1 MRSKQ
6 KQDENVKKEK
16 KKYQNIN
23 IQTIMEELNI
33 NNSMNSHINEQNQ

>member
-1 MRSKQ
+1 MMN
-6 KQDENVKKEK
+6 DEKAKIEK

-33 NNSMNSHINEQNQ
+33 NNSVNSHINEHN

>member
-1 MRSKQ
+1 MIN
-6 KQDENVKKEK
+6 DEKAKIEK

-33 NNSMNSHINEQNQ
+33 NNSVNSHINEHN

>member
-1 MRSKQ
+1 MMNN
-6 KQDENVKKEK
+6 ENAKIEK

-33 NNSMNSHINEQNQ
+33 NNSVNSQINEQN

>member
-1 MRSKQ
+1 MINN
-6 KQDENVKKEK
+6 ENAKIEK

-33 NNSMNSHINEQNQ
+33 NNSVNSHINEQN

>member
-1 MRSKQ
+1 MMNN
-6 KQDENVKKEK
+6 ENAKIEK

-33 NNSMNSHINEQNQ
+33 NNSVNSHINEQN